1 VDQLVLLEH
10 AHDHLNHDD
19 IDSLAVDLYNFLV
32 DDMGLELGDDDDF
45 NAMLSLLYNKLDPF
59 ITRNRNFNV

>member
-1 VDQLVLLEH
+1 MGGFLM
-10 AHDHLNHDD
+10 NHDD

-32 DDMGLELGDDDDF
+32 DDMGLDLNDDGDF

-59 ITRNRNFNV
+59 ITHDRNYN